1 MRRRVGHASAAR
13 LRVWAWRGCREAKKR
28 VPRACRCGCGA
39 ASYPPATS
47 AGQPTVCVRHT
58 ARRTLRGV
66 QLARQGWERGVGEKG
81 ARTRCAGGPFRLR
94 ILVCVRA
101 IAGLEG

>member
-1 MRRRVGHASAAR
+1 MVLCERCACVALSRLAPAA
-13 LRVWAWRGCREAKKR
+13 
-28 VPRACRCGCGA
+28 
-39 ASYPPATS
+39 S

-66 QLARQGWERGVGEKG
+66 QLVRQGWERGAGEKG

-101 IAGLEG
+101 IAGLDGGAPWSQRDASSQRNRKFADGG